1 MQRRDAL
8 IATGGLAVIV
18 IYFSVVNYQYLKG
31 HGPFYVN
38 LAASFAASL
47 LVILLAELFFGENSC
62 PKKYN

>member
-1 MQRRDAL
+1 MKREDAL
-8 IATGGLAVIV
+8 ILTGGLAIVI
-18 IYFSVVNYQYLKG
+18 IYFSVSNYQYLKS

-47 LVILLAELFFGENSC
+47 LVILLAEVLFGEDSC